1 MMKRNHSTEQGK
13 RIHGTATHTF
23 LWVSSV
29 CKTVDIR
36 ISIMPR
42 YLFRIDEIGKTPSAS
57 QTYDSSGH
65 HGIPT
70 FEAGAVRSVGGGVSG
85 QWWHCDGN
93 QIYGIPQ
100 PSQGA
105 RPYSTY
111 SVFYIGGFGFW
122 VLKGDATNPDTYRN
136 CNTWQPLYFEHHAQR
151 EYSYLCNAEQHR
163 TVDIRRRDQN
173 WLRMLLPDIYYESAA
188 EVNHPRY
195 GGLKGELGIFL
206 ALIAFAIRP
215 PELQARL
222 PQMFTNGNWQVPGTF
237 NHGRQSER
245 GVVVYVWTSPP
256 TTADELC
263 AYERGY
269 QTRYYY

>member
-1 MMKRNHSTEQGK
+1 MVSHS
-13 RIHGTATHTF
+13 HS
-23 LWVSSV
+23 VSPSGLRLT
-29 CKTVDIR
+29 K
-36 ISIMPR
+36 SKPR

-57 QTYDSSGH
+57 HTYDSSGH
-65 HGIPT
+65 HGIPA

-85 QWWHCDGN
+85 QWWQCDGN
-93 QIYGIPQ
+93 QIRGNQQLP
-100 PSQGA
+100 QGA
-105 RPYSTY
+105 RPYNTY

-122 VLKGDATNPDTYRN
+122 VLKGDATNAETYRN
-136 CNTWQPLYFEHHAQR
+136 SSTWQPLYFQHDPRR

-163 TVDIRRRDQN
+163 TVDLRRRDQN

-188 EVNHPRY
+188 EVNHPRC

-215 PELQARL
+215 QELQARL
-222 PQMFTNGNWQVPGTF
+222 PQMFTNGNWQVPVWLTF
-237 NHGRQSER
+237 LPTGQSER

-256 TTADELC
+256 TTADELR
-263 AYERGY
+263 AYELGY

>member
-1 MMKRNHSTEQGK
+1 MKRNHSTEQGK

-36 ISIMPR
+36 ISIMVSHSHSISLSGLGLTRSKPR

-122 VLKGDATNPDTYRN
+122 VLKGDAINSDTYRSS
-136 CNTWQPLYFEHHAQR
+136 NTWQPLYFEHYTHR

-163 TVDIRRRDQN
+163 TVDTRRSGQN
-173 WLRMLLPDIYYESAA
+173 WLRMLLPDIYYESAP
-188 EVNHPRY
+188 VVSHQRY

-215 PELQARL
+215 QELQAIL
-222 PQMFTNGNWQVPGTF
+222 PQMFTNGTWQTPNTF
-237 NHGRQSER
+237 NHGSESSQIFFWR
-245 GVVVYVWTSPP
+245 FTVFG
-256 TTADELC
+256 
-263 AYERGY
+263 
-269 QTRYYY
+269 